1 MREGEN
7 WVYGVHQYKWGTC
20 NGINKKVKLVYGI
33 MLGYVHYK
41 YKDQDGSPMA
51 RFPFYVRGK
60 L

>member
-1 MREGEN
+1 MA
-7 WVYGVHQYKWGTC
+7 YQYKWGTC

-41 YKDQDGSPMA
+41 YKDQDGAPMA